1 MGLAEYGTFSEV
13 RARLDEILVEVRKK
27 DLSLEKSL
35 DLYEEAIKLGNRC
48 AELVDKPDF
57 TEQEAQAAMEAIE
70 GKADGADADGA
81 GAEGGIDAGD
91 GENAP
96 GGADAAGA
104 SGGMDDADS
113 EGAGPEAAD
122 AGAPKAGGS
131 EEAEDAGSEAAAS
144 GADGKPGE

>member
-57 TEQEAQAAMEAIE
+57 TAEEANAAMEAI
-70 GKADGADADGA
+70 GGATAGADG
-81 GAEGGIDAGD
+81 EGEDAGD
-91 GENAP
+91 AP
-96 GGADAAGA
+96 EAAAGAAEGAGDAGADGSDADDGGADGSDDA
-104 SGGMDDADS
+104 SGPDDS
-113 EGAGPEAAD
+113 
-122 AGAPKAGGS
+122 
-131 EEAEDAGSEAAAS
+131 AEPQDE
-144 GADGKPGE
+144 

>member
-57 TEQEAQAAMEAIE
+57 TEEEARAAMEAIA
-70 GKADGADADGA
+70 GGA
-81 GAEGGIDAGD
+81 GEDGEGESAQAGDAG
-91 GENAP
+91 GAEA
-96 GGADAAGA
+96 GG
-104 SGGMDDADS
+104 
-113 EGAGPEAAD
+113 EAAD
-122 AGAPKAGGS
+122 AEDGAETKAAGA
-131 EEAEDAGSEAAAS
+131 AEDAAGKEAAA
-144 GADGKPGE
+144 AEDEGE

>member
-57 TEQEAQAAMEAIE
+57 TEEEARAAMEAIE
-70 GKADGADADGA
+70 GEAAEGENGDTDAAKAGDADGA
-81 GAEGGIDAGD
+81 EADDEAASADADNAEADGDAASVEVKD
-91 GENAP
+91 ET
-96 GGADAAGA
+96 ADAAG
-104 SGGMDDADS
+104 DA
-113 EGAGPEAAD
+113 AG
-122 AGAPKAGGS
+122 
-131 EEAEDAGSEAAAS
+131 EDAAAVET
-144 GADGKPGE
+144 DGE